1 MLFDRFICR
10 LHIRGILTSIFK
22 FSGFDTARLKMLL
35 NVAFCLLF
43 LRTSNTVCMISIYLV
58 KSKPGSCNL
67 RDIGKVKDNIS
78 TATSKA
84 KINSKVNIE

>member
-1 MLFDRFICR
+1 
-10 LHIRGILTSIFK
+10 
-22 FSGFDTARLKMLL
+22 MLL

-43 LRTSNTVCMISIYLV
+43 LRTSNTVSMISINLV

-84 KINSKVNIE
+84 KKNSILNEEVRYI